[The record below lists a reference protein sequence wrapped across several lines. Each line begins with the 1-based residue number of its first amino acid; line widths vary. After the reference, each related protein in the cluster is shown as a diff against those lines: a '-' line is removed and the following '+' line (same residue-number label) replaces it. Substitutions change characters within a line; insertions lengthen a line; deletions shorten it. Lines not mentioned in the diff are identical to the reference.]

1 MWHKLS
7 IVTNVAQIT
16 IVTDVS
22 ILLKS
27 VIKVPFKYITS
38 VFYKV
43 WLQGQMYLCFFM
55 ISCENVFSVFKR
67 DLFRVAA
74 LFAMLTE

>member
-1 MWHKLS
+1 MWHKLPIVIDVTQATICDRCDKKLS

-38 VFYKV
+38 VF
-43 WLQGQMYLCFFM
+43 L
-55 ISCENVFSVFKR
+55 
-67 DLFRVAA
+67 
-74 LFAMLTE
+74 